1 MNDDQFEPGT
11 GGSGGAGTGT
21 GTGLGADA
29 DQEMFA
35 DLGRFTT
42 GAIPVDAVVR
52 HGKAIRTRR
61 RAVGGGA
68 LAIAAALS
76 IGVPVAIA
84 GGSAGAGAA
93 SGGSGPNGVYGATG
107 TGGRVTVN
115 PVRLTDGK
123 GHFSGAVDGK
133 KWSVDFDNKNCYY
146 IQWSCGFTDLYPW
159 DQYASLSPNSS
170 WGLQGQPDDYTM
182 FLNKNVARAA
192 ITLQDGEVLN
202 LEAVPTARV
211 PVVLFALPFGLGVSK
226 IELFDTHGAELAY
239 AMPFNI
245 KGSASAAGHWY
256 KPGETPAKDS
266 GSVELA
272 RSVFGPGEETVI
284 SAYAGPAGPCVVFQ
298 AGGKAGG
305 HPSPE
310 CSQTAVVNGTV
321 LIGKDPVRGD
331 ATNIQDSGYGI
342 AGSKADHMELDFSD
356 GTKSPVAIKSLGGYR
371 FYAYFVP
378 KGKTLT
384 KVTAFDS
391 RDKALPVQKG
401 APVTLG
407 EQKWPSP
414 DTTR

>member
-21 GTGLGADA
+21 GLGLGTDA

-61 RAVGGGA
+61 RAAGGGA

-93 SGGSGPNGVYGATG
+93 SGGPSGVYGATS

-115 PVRLTDGK
+115 PVRLTAGK
-123 GHFSGAVDGK
+123 GLFSGTVDGK
-133 KWSVDFDNKNCYY
+133 KWSVDFDNTNCYN
-146 IQWSCGFTDLYPW
+146 IQWTCGFTDLFPW
-159 DQYASLSPNSS
+159 DQYASLTSNSS
-170 WGLQGQPDDYTM
+170 WGLQGQPDDYT
-182 FLNKNVARAA
+182 LYVNKNVARAT

-202 LEAVPTARV
+202 LDAVPTARV
-211 PVVLFALPFGLGVSK
+211 PAVMFALPFGLGVSK
-226 IELFDTHGAELAY
+226 IELFDTHRAEIAY

-245 KGSASAAGHWY
+245 KGSASVAGHWY

-272 RSVFGPGEETVI
+272 RGLFGAGEEAVI
-284 SAYAGPAGPCVVFQ
+284 SAYAGPAGPCLVMQ
-298 AGGKAGG
+298 AGGAMGD
-305 HPSPE
+305 HPSPH
-310 CSQTAVVNGTV
+310 CSETPMVTGTES
-321 LIGKDPVRGD
+321 IGKNPVRGD
-331 ATNIQDSGYGI
+331 AAYIQESGFGLV
-342 AGSKADHMELDFSD
+342 APNVDRMELDFSD
-356 GTKSPVAIKSLGGYR
+356 GTKSPVAIKNLGGYR
-371 FYAYFVP
+371 FYAYFAP

-391 RDKALPVQKG
+391 ADKALPVQKG
-401 APVTLG
+401 PSVSLG